1 MGDDERVS
9 QWADTSCSPGGKSCE
24 TAVTEGS
31 REGEWQH
38 LAFVY
43 DLEKCLGE
51 ATRDLPGED
60 PGVENIMM
68 MMIIILFNYY
78 FFLKM

>member
-1 MGDDERVS
+1 M
-9 QWADTSCSPGGKSCE
+9 ADTSCSPGGKSCE

-60 PGVENIMM
+60 PGVENIIIMMVMMM
-68 MMIIILFNYY
+68 MMIIIII
-78 FFLKM
+78 M